1 MIPIARTVVAV
12 AVLTALLGSQG
23 SGRPTAGRYLE
34 PVVTNGMVFPLAR
47 SNWYSVINFSNDWH
61 EPRMRLVDGV
71 WRQIGLHEGTD
82 IFAEP
87 GTPVR
92 AVLGGTIEQVGWT
105 FYSGWRVGI
114 RGDDGRYW
122 FYAHLSRFA
131 GGVEVGAR
139 VEAGDKIGAVGNTGY
154 GFRPGHSGEFI
165 YHLHFGI
172 QESNGVWVN
181 PYPLMRTLYR
191 AAVAQTR

>member
-1 MIPIARTVVAV
+1 VIPIARTVVAV
-12 AVLTALLGSQG
+12 AVLSVLLGGQG

-34 PVVTNGMVFPLAR
+34 PVVTDGMVFPLAR

-92 AVLGGTIEQVGWT
+92 AVLVTPGMGSGPDTRGSSSTIYTSESRNRTG
-105 FYSGWRVGI
+105 SG
-114 RGDDGRYW
+114 
-122 FYAHLSRFA
+122 
-131 GGVEVGAR
+131 
-139 VEAGDKIGAVGNTGY
+139 
-154 GFRPGHSGEFI
+154 
-165 YHLHFGI
+165 
-172 QESNGVWVN
+172 
-181 PYPLMRTLYR
+181 
-191 AAVAQTR
+191 